1 MTTVRITGGVLQV
14 DSGGGGSIDNTLPGQ
29 QPGGIWGGSA
39 PPFIDQGLPVP
50 PPGVWPPLTPSHP
63 IVPVPP
69 DYPMPPGAI
78 WPPVYPPDPGY
89 GQGHPRPPGYV
100 SGQPIPPGYVSG
112 QPVPPPSGG
121 EIDNTLPGGPPPPSG
136 PVHPRQPRFLVA
148 IVGAS
153 SHGGGLQVIGYTVV
167 DPSLSVGLPLPGE
180 RPPGYVSGG
189 PVPPV
194 AGQPLPPEPTPE
206 PK

>member
-1 MTTVRITGGVLQV
+1 MTSLRVTGGVLNVEAGPRGSV
-14 DSGGGGSIDNTLPGQ
+14 DNELPGQ
-29 QPGGIWGGSA
+29 PPGIWGGA
-39 PPFIDQGLPVP
+39 PPFIDQGLPPP
-50 PPGVWPPLTPSHP
+50 PPGAWPPPVPSHP

-78 WPPVYPPDPGY
+78 WPPIWTADPGY

-100 SGQPIPPGYVSG
+100 TGG
-112 QPVPPPSGG
+112 PVPGG
-121 EIDNTLPGGPPPPSG
+121 EVDNTLPEGPGGRPPPP
-136 PVHPRQPRFLVA
+136 RQPKFLVA

-153 SHGGGLQVIGYTVV
+153 SHGGGLKVIGYTVV

-180 RPPGYVSGG
+180 RPPHVSGG
-189 PVPPV
+189 PVPP
-194 AGQPLPPEPTPE
+194 GIDNTLPSEPTPE